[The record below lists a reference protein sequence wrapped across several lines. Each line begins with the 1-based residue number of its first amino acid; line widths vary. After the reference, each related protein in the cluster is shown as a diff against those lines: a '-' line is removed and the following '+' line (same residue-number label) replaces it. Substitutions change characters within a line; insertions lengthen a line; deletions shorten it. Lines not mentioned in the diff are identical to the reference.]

1 MSLKDTQEEKK
12 GQKLNDTILLWET
25 KTRNLQ
31 AKIAKD
37 ENEKRISKKIPDQ
50 EGRMIKSIVKIS

>member
-1 MSLKDTQEEKK
+1 MSLKDIQEEKK

-25 KTRNLQ
+25 KSRNLQ
-31 AKIAKD
+31 AKIGKE

-50 EGRMIKSIVKIS
+50 EGRMIK